1 MMWLISTRMQILL
14 QSCQIK
20 AYTKS
25 MRIIGI
31 DPGTGIL
38 GFGVIE
44 VVKGKMKLVD
54 AGVIT
59 TPAHTPHDVRL
70 EDIFDSLTSIIAE
83 TKPDVMSIEKL
94 FFAQNVTTAMTVS
107 QARGVAILAGRKGG
121 MLIAEYTPLQI
132 KQTVTG
138 YGKADKKQVQEMV
151 RLQLGLAE
159 VPKPDD
165 CADALAAAI
174 THSLMT
180 RV

>member
-1 MMWLISTRMQILL
+1 
-14 QSCQIK
+14 
-20 AYTKS
+20 

-44 VVKGKMKLVD
+44 VLDGSMKLVD

-59 TPAHTPHDVRL
+59 TPAHTPLDVRL
-70 EDIFDSLTSIIAE
+70 EDIFDSLGEIISA
-83 TKPDVMSIEKL
+83 TKPEIMSIEKL
-94 FFAQNVTTAMTVS
+94 FFAQNVTTAMSVS
-107 QARGVAILAGRKGG
+107 HARGVAMLSGRKGG
-121 MLIAEYTPLQI
+121 LEIAEYTPLQI

-151 RLQLGLAE
+151 KLQLGLSC

-174 THSLMT
+174 THYLMT

>member
-1 MMWLISTRMQILL
+1 
-14 QSCQIK
+14 
-20 AYTKS
+20 

-44 VVKGKMKLVD
+44 VIGQKMQIID
-54 AGVIT
+54 AGVVT
-59 TPAHTPHDVRL
+59 TPAHTPIDVRL
-70 EDIFDSLTSIIAE
+70 EDIFDSLTAVISE

-94 FFAQNVTTAMTVS
+94 FFSQNVTTAMSVS
-107 QARGVAILAGRKGG
+107 QARGVAMLAGRKGG
-121 MLIAEYTPLQI
+121 MPIFEYTPLQI

-151 RLQLGLAE
+151 KIQLNLKK

-174 THSLMT
+174 THYLMS

>member
-1 MMWLISTRMQILL
+1 
-14 QSCQIK
+14 
-20 AYTKS
+20 

-44 VVKGKMKLVD
+44 VVNGKMKLID

-59 TPAHTPHDVRL
+59 TPAHTPLDVRL
-70 EDIFDSLTSIIAE
+70 EDIFDSLAEIITA
-83 TKPDVMSIEKL
+83 TKPNVMSIEKL
-94 FFAQNVTTAMTVS
+94 FFAQNVTTAISVS
-107 QARGVAILAGRKGG
+107 HARGVAMLAGRKGN
-121 MLIAEYTPLQI
+121 LEIAEYTPLQI

-151 RLQLGLAE
+151 RIQLGLAE
-159 VPKPDD
+159 IPKPDD

-174 THSLMT
+174 THYLMT